1 VVIER
6 EVVNMAK
13 FMVFLL
19 LCVLVTP
26 VSAATIYKWEDER
39 GVVNFTDDFD
49 NVPSAYRDQ
58 VEVKE
63 YLTEGGSPLTTA
75 EKPSPSAAPAPKEEL
90 RADIYG
96 RDETWWRGRVR
107 PWNELLKEAT
117 ENHERVQKK
126 FLAKAEELSTGTYWS
141 RSQYQIVAVEL
152 DRLKTEMGKYET
164 QMMEAKE
171 QLDRLKKEAE
181 ESKADP
187 NWLRY

>member
-1 VVIER
+1 MAIER
-6 EVVNMAK
+6 EVVNMTK
-13 FMVFLL
+13 FIAFLL

-26 VSAATIYKWEDER
+26 VSAATVYKWEDEK
-39 GVVNFTDDFD
+39 GVVNFTDDFS

-63 YLTEGGSPLTTA
+63 YLTEGGSPLTTT
-75 EKPSPSAAPAPKEEL
+75 ERPSPSIAPAPREE
-90 RADIYG
+90 RKADIYG
-96 RDETWWRGRVR
+96 RDETWWRERVR
-107 PWNELLKEAT
+107 PWNKLLKEAT
-117 ENHERVQKK
+117 GNHEKVQQK

-171 QLDRLKKEAE
+171 KLEKFEKEAE

>member
-6 EVVNMAK
+6 EVVNMTK
-13 FMVFLL
+13 FMAFMLL
-19 LCVLVTP
+19 FVLVTP
-26 VSAATIYKWEDER
+26 VSAATIYKWEDEK
-39 GVVNFTDDFD
+39 GVVNFTDDFN

-63 YLTEGGSPLTTA
+63 YLTEGGSPLTTT
-75 EKPSPSAAPAPKEEL
+75 ERPSPSIAPAPKEEM

-117 ENHERVQKK
+117 GNHERVQQK

-152 DRLKTEMGKYET
+152 DRLKAEMGKYET
-164 QMMEAKE
+164 QIMEARDHLEKLE
-171 QLDRLKKEAE
+171 KEAE